1 MRGGAGTGV
10 EGTAEAIVSLFGR
23 TATLVVPT
31 GRDNVADLL
40 EIFVKLD
47 TSLSELKQENKVLKE
62 TVARHEAEIG
72 RLQLRSGMPQL
83 LQVGAD
89 AGSGEFEAKVEAEL
103 GGLRSAMKKSEETTS
118 AEFERLDGE
127 LAALSN
133 GWLQLEERVAEQEQR
148 PVYSPPPPPASP
160 PPAQLPVQ
168 PIAPPVEKELPVVVV
183 EQQTMSADGEELMG
197 RLEQKLEQRL
207 ASEVAGLSSL
217 LAAPLSVAFDAVRS
231 EDFLGQDG
239 WLPFTKLNANLG
251 DGMNMETGI
260 FTVPLG
266 GLYLF
271 LLNVYGAPRDG
282 VVLSIR

>member
-1 MRGGAGTGV
+1 M
-10 EGTAEAIVSLFGR
+10 
-23 TATLVVPT
+23 
-31 GRDNVADLL
+31 
-40 EIFVKLD
+40 
-47 TSLSELKQENKVLKE
+47 
-62 TVARHEAEIG
+62 
-72 RLQLRSGMPQL
+72 
-83 LQVGAD
+83 GAD

-127 LAALSN
+127 VAALSS

>member
-1 MRGGAGTGV
+1 
-10 EGTAEAIVSLFGR
+10 
-23 TATLVVPT
+23 
-31 GRDNVADLL
+31 
-40 EIFVKLD
+40 
-47 TSLSELKQENKVLKE
+47 
-62 TVARHEAEIG
+62 
-72 RLQLRSGMPQL
+72 
-83 LQVGAD
+83 
-89 AGSGEFEAKVEAEL
+89 
-103 GGLRSAMKKSEETTS
+103 MKKSEETTS

-127 LAALSN
+127 VAALSS

>member
-1 MRGGAGTGV
+1 M
-10 EGTAEAIVSLFGR
+10 
-23 TATLVVPT
+23 
-31 GRDNVADLL
+31 
-40 EIFVKLD
+40 
-47 TSLSELKQENKVLKE
+47 
-62 TVARHEAEIG
+62 
-72 RLQLRSGMPQL
+72 
-83 LQVGAD
+83 
-89 AGSGEFEAKVEAEL
+89 EAEL
-103 GGLRSAMKKSEETTS
+103 GGLRSAMKKSEETAS

-127 LAALSN
+127 VAALSS

-160 PPAQLPVQ
+160 PPPPAQLPVQ
-168 PIAPPVEKELPVVVV
+168 STPPPPPVEKLPVVVV
-183 EQQTMSADGEELMG
+183 EQQTMSADGEELMLK
-197 RLEQKLEQRL
+197 LEQKLEQRL

>member
-1 MRGGAGTGV
+1 
-10 EGTAEAIVSLFGR
+10 
-23 TATLVVPT
+23 
-31 GRDNVADLL
+31 
-40 EIFVKLD
+40 
-47 TSLSELKQENKVLKE
+47 
-62 TVARHEAEIG
+62 
-72 RLQLRSGMPQL
+72 
-83 LQVGAD
+83 
-89 AGSGEFEAKVEAEL
+89 
-103 GGLRSAMKKSEETTS
+103 
-118 AEFERLDGE
+118 
-127 LAALSN
+127 
-133 GWLQLEERVAEQEQR
+133 
-148 PVYSPPPPPASP
+148 
-160 PPAQLPVQ
+160 
-168 PIAPPVEKELPVVVV
+168 
-183 EQQTMSADGEELMG
+183 MSADGEELMG

>member
-1 MRGGAGTGV
+1 M
-10 EGTAEAIVSLFGR
+10 
-23 TATLVVPT
+23 
-31 GRDNVADLL
+31 
-40 EIFVKLD
+40 
-47 TSLSELKQENKVLKE
+47 
-62 TVARHEAEIG
+62 
-72 RLQLRSGMPQL
+72 
-83 LQVGAD
+83 GAD

-103 GGLRSAMKKSEETTS
+103 EGLRSAMKKSEETTS

>member
-1 MRGGAGTGV
+1 M
-10 EGTAEAIVSLFGR
+10 
-23 TATLVVPT
+23 
-31 GRDNVADLL
+31 
-40 EIFVKLD
+40 
-47 TSLSELKQENKVLKE
+47 
-62 TVARHEAEIG
+62 
-72 RLQLRSGMPQL
+72 
-83 LQVGAD
+83 
-89 AGSGEFEAKVEAEL
+89 EAEL

-127 LAALSN
+127 VAALSN
-133 GWLQLEERVAEQEQR
+133 GCLQLEERVAEQEQR

-160 PPAQLPVQ
+160 PPPPAQLPVQ
-168 PIAPPVEKELPVVVV
+168 PTPPPPPAEKELPVVVV

-251 DGMNMETGI
+251 DGMNIETGI
-260 FTVPLG
+260 FTVPLA